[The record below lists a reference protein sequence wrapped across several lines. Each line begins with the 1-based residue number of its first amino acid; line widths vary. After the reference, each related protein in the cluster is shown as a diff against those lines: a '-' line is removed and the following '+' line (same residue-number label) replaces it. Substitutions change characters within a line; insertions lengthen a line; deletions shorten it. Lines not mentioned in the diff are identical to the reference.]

1 MNIIDIIML
10 AILAFSVLAG
20 IYKGF
25 ISSALATAGL
35 VGSWLGAQ
43 ALYERVANFALS
55 NDSLMSLLRQYLEPE
70 TFFKSA
76 SQAAT
81 SVADV
86 VAGGENAISGAVST
100 VQEKLPFLA
109 DLFKQNVQGQSFSGL
124 GLNTLAD
131 YLDRTVW
138 TAAFKVLA
146 FVLTFLVLYWAATLL
161 VNLLNRV
168 FRFPVLRGFDWLLG
182 GVFGLARGLVIVVL
196 LLSILPMVLS
206 AVVPSMAE
214 SLQEGSKLWAFVEQL
229 DLLSIRTWVA
239 SLLTA

>member
-55 NDSLMSLLRQYLEPE
+55 NDSLMSLLRQYLEPD
-70 TFFKSA
+70 KIIG
-76 SQAAT
+76 SQANT
-81 SVADV
+81 SVAEV
-86 VAGGENAISGAVST
+86 VAGGEKAISEAVST

-214 SLQEGSKLWAFVEQL
+214 SLQAESKLWAFVEQL